1 MNSPRVSIITACHT
15 FERIK
20 DLGELLDSIGAQLYP
35 NIETWLVS
43 DGPDELYNTLEEYV
57 QKKGYQDI
65 QVLCHQGD
73 SGISGSRNMA
83 IRHATGEIIAF
94 CDDDAVPVPEW
105 AEQIVNTYNDD
116 SFVIGVTGPVIPLWE
131 QENMSWFP
139 QEFYW
144 IFSCTSGD
152 ITEKRKVRNGYGT
165 NLSFLR
171 EAFELTGLLN
181 EGLGVRK
188 LVRGIWNRPGA
199 EETEFSLRVQQKT
212 GKHIIY
218 NPDVK
223 VAHKVYRY
231 RLTMSFITH
240 RAYWE
245 GYAKALL
252 SSSYRSSKGEDS
264 ILSTEY
270 QLLRRILY
278 KLIPKTVKLIA
289 RNPLLALRRLWI
301 TFVILSCIAAGYFSG
316 WLSQFFGRKTL

>member
-1 MNSPRVSIITACHT
+1 MNSPKVSIITACHT
-15 FERIK
+15 LERIK
-20 DLGELLDSIGAQLYP
+20 DLGELLDSIEAQLYS

-43 DGPDELYNTLEEYV
+43 DGPDELCNTLKEYV
-57 QKKGYQDI
+57 QKKGYQGI
-65 QVLCHQGD
+65 QVLCHKGD
-73 SGISGSRNMA
+73 SGISGSRNLA

-94 CDDDAVPVPEW
+94 CDDDAIPVPEW
-105 AEQIVNTYNDD
+105 AEEIVNTYNDD
-116 SFVIGVTGPVIPLWE
+116 SSTIGVTGPVLPLWE

-152 ITEKRKVRNGYGT
+152 ITAKRKVRNGYGT

-181 EGLGVRK
+181 ETLGVRK
-188 LVRGIWNRPGA
+188 PIRGIWNRPGA

-218 NPDVK
+218 NPSVR

-231 RLTMSFITH
+231 RLTMGFITH

-252 SSSYRSSKGEDS
+252 NRYYRLSQGEES

-270 QLLRRILY
+270 HLLRRILY
-278 KLIPKTVKLIA
+278 KLIPRAIKLIA
-289 RNPLLALRRLWI
+289 RNPLLALRQLWI
-301 TFVILSCIAAGYFSG
+301 TFVILSCVAVGYFSG
-316 WLSQFFGRKTL
+316 WLFQVFGRKTL